1 MQLPRYRLWKT
12 YWVQVEGDFSSSA
25 AAALERGVELRDG
38 WTRPARC
45 RAIAPPAVW
54 ARQPPIRHRLSVPDS
69 WVEISICE
77 GRNRQLRR
85 MTAAVGFPTLRLI
98 PNPNPNPN
106 PNPYSNQVGFPTL
119 RLIRMAV
126 GGWSLGGL
134 LPGEAIEM
142 ARLGLGLRLLLWFGL
157 ALILTLP

>member
-69 WVEISICE
+69 WVELSICE

-98 PNPNPNPN
+98 R
-106 PNPYSNQVGFPTL
+106 V
-119 RLIRMAV
+119 AV

-134 LPGEAIEM
+134 LPGESIEM
-142 ARLGLGLRLLLWFGL
+142 ARLGLGLG
-157 ALILTLP
+157 

>member
-98 PNPNPNPN
+98 R
-106 PNPYSNQVGFPTL
+106 V
-119 RLIRMAV
+119 AV

-134 LPGEAIEM
+134 LPGESIEM
-142 ARLGLGLRLLLWFGL
+142 ARLGLGLG
-157 ALILTLP
+157 

>member
-25 AAALERGVELRDG
+25 AAALERGVQLRDG
-38 WTRPARC
+38 RTRPARC

-69 WVEISICE
+69 WVELSICE

-98 PNPNPNPN
+98 R
-106 PNPYSNQVGFPTL
+106 V
-119 RLIRMAV
+119 AV

-134 LPGEAIEM
+134 LPGESIEM
-142 ARLGLGLRLLLWFGL
+142 ARLGLGLVLGLGLRLRL
-157 ALILTLP
+157 ALILILTLTLTLALTLKIEP

>member
-38 WTRPARC
+38 RTRPARC

-98 PNPNPNPN
+98 R
-106 PNPYSNQVGFPTL
+106 V
-119 RLIRMAV
+119 AV

-134 LPGEAIEM
+134 LPGESIEM
-142 ARLGLGLRLLLWFGL
+142 ARLGLGLG
-157 ALILTLP
+157 

>member
-98 PNPNPNPN
+98 R
-106 PNPYSNQVGFPTL
+106 V
-119 RLIRMAV
+119 AV

-134 LPGEAIEM
+134 LPGESIEM
-142 ARLGLGLRLLLWFGL
+142 ARLGLGLGLGLGLRLRL
-157 ALILTLP
+157 ALILILTLTLSLTLTLTIEP

>member
-45 RAIAPPAVW
+45 RAIAPAAVW

-98 PNPNPNPN
+98 R
-106 PNPYSNQVGFPTL
+106 V
-119 RLIRMAV
+119 AV

-134 LPGEAIEM
+134 LPGESIEM
-142 ARLGLGLRLLLWFGL
+142 ARLGLGLG
-157 ALILTLP
+157 

>member
-38 WTRPARC
+38 RTRPARC

-98 PNPNPNPN
+98 R
-106 PNPYSNQVGFPTL
+106 V
-119 RLIRMAV
+119 AV

-134 LPGEAIEM
+134 LPGESIEM
-142 ARLGLGLRLLLWFGL
+142 ARLGLGLGLLLWFGL

>member
-1 MQLPRYRLWKT
+1 MQLPRHRLWKT
-12 YWVQVEGDFSSSA
+12 YWVQVEGGFSSSA

-38 WTRPARC
+38 RTRPARC

-85 MTAAVGFPTLRLI
+85 MTAAEGFPTLRLV

-106 PNPYSNQVGFPTL
+106 PNSNQVGFPTL
-119 RLIRMAV
+119 RLIRVAV

-134 LPGEAIEM
+134 LPGESIEM
-142 ARLGLGLRLLLWFGL
+142 ARLGLGLGLLLWFGL